1 MPKPSYPEEVDCW
14 DVGQDR
20 LESVSGSLPLKWY
33 GGKQY
38 LADKIIAMMPM
49 HLHYVEPYFGG
60 GAVLFRKPCEG
71 VSEIVNDLNC
81 QLVNFWRVLASEDEY
96 KQFIRIVEATP
107 FSELA
112 WTEFSEGTAVGD
124 EVGRA
129 VAFFVKFRQSR
140 QGLGKCFATITRN
153 RTRRNMNEQVSS
165 WLSAIEGLPEC
176 HARLKRVLILNHRA
190 IEVIK
195 EQDGPNT
202 LFYLD
207 PPYLQETRTSKWS
220 FGDFEMS
227 EDDHVDLINTLAHV
241 KGKFLLS
248 GYHSR
253 LYDNSATMFGWNFE
267 EIKIPN
273 NASGGK
279 EKRIMTEIVWRNF

>member
-1 MPKPSYPEEVDCW
+1 MPKLPEESIQPVDK
-14 DVGQDR
+14 
-20 LESVSGSLPLKWY
+20 ETSLPLKWH

-38 LADKIIAMMPM
+38 LADKIIAMFPP

-71 VSEIVNDLNC
+71 VSEVVNDLNKD
-81 QLVNFWRVLASEDEY
+81 LANFWSTLWRPEAYFKL
-96 KQFIRIVEATP
+96 IRLCEATP
-107 FSELA
+107 FDENA
-112 WTEFSEGTAVGD
+112 WNRSNEILESSDTVTDPVL
-124 EVGRA
+124 RA
-129 VAFFVKFRQSR
+129 WAFFIKFRQSR
-140 QGLGKCFATITRN
+140 QGLGKGFATITRN
-153 RTRRNMNEQVSS
+153 RIRRGMNEQVSS

-190 IEVIK
+190 IDVIK

-207 PPYLQETRTSKWS
+207 PPYLQDTRTAKWS
-220 FGDFEMS
+220 FGDYEMS
-227 EDDHVDLINTLAHV
+227 FGDHVELLNLLMTI

-248 GYHSR
+248 GYHSDC
-253 LYDNSATMFGWNFE
+253 YDSWADRNQFSCE

-273 NASGGK
+273 NASGSK
-279 EKRIMTEIVWRNF
+279 EKRIMTECIWKNF

>member
-1 MPKPSYPEEVDCW
+1 MPRPTEDNMSPVK
-14 DVGQDR
+14 
-20 LESVSGSLPLKWY
+20 GSLPLKWY

-38 LADKIIAMMPM
+38 LADKIIAMMPK

-71 VSEIVNDLNC
+71 VSEVVNDLNKR
-81 QLVNFWRVLASEDEY
+81 LTNFWSVL
-96 KQFIRIVEATP
+96 KQEHLFVRLVRRCEATP
-107 FSELA
+107 FSEAEYDLA
-112 WTEFSEGTAVGD
+112 TDGKWEDTDPVLDAWS
-124 EVGRA
+124 
-129 VAFFVKFRQSR
+129 FFVQYRQSR
-140 QGLGKCFATITRN
+140 QGLGKGFATITRN
-153 RTRRNMNEQVSS
+153 RTRRGMNEQVSS

-190 IEVIK
+190 IDVIK

-207 PPYLQETRTSKWS
+207 PPYLQETRTAKWS

-227 EDDHVDLINTLAHV
+227 IDDHAQLLAV
-241 KGKFLLS
+241 LSNLEGKFLLS
-248 GYHSR
+248 GYHSS
-253 LYDNSATMFGWNFE
+253 LYDAWATDHDGIIKFE

-273 NASGGK
+273 NASGAS
-279 EKRIMTEIVWRNF
+279 EKRIMTETIWRNF

>member
-1 MPKPSYPEEVDCW
+1 MPKLTGSL
-14 DVGQDR
+14 DVKGTIHTAA
-20 LESVSGSLPLKWY
+20 VSGSLPLKWH

-38 LADKIIAMMPM
+38 LADKIIAMMPK
-49 HLHYVEPYFGG
+49 HVHYVEPFFGG

-71 VSEIVNDLNC
+71 VSEVVNDLNKD
-81 QLVNFWRVLASEDEY
+81 LTNFWSMLWKAETFC
-96 KQFIRIVEATP
+96 KLIRLCGATP
-107 FSELA
+107 FDENA
-112 WTEFSEGTAVGD
+112 WNRSNEILESSDTVTDPVL
-124 EVGRA
+124 RA
-129 VAFFVKFRQSR
+129 WAFFVKFRQSR
-140 QGLGKCFATITRN
+140 QGLGKCFATVTRN
-153 RTRRNMNEQVSS
+153 RTRREMNEQVSS

-190 IEVIK
+190 IDVIK

-227 EDDHVDLINTLAHV
+227 EDDHVELINTLAHV

-253 LYDNSATMFGWNFE
+253 LYDSWSDLLGLSWE

-273 NASGGK
+273 NSSGSK
-279 EKRIMTEIVWRNF
+279 EKRIMTEVIWRNF

>member
-1 MPKPSYPEEVDCW
+1 MCPKCTEERIDPVK
-14 DVGQDR
+14 
-20 LESVSGSLPLKWY
+20 GSLPLKWH
-33 GGKQY
+33 GGKSY
-38 LADKIIAMMPM
+38 LADRIIEMMPP
-49 HLHYVEPYFGG
+49 HISYVEPYFGG

-71 VSEIVNDLNC
+71 VSEVVNDLNKD
-81 QLVNFWRVLASEDEY
+81 LTNFWSTLWRVESFCKL
-96 KQFIRIVEATP
+96 IRLCEATP
-107 FSELA
+107 FDESAWQRSVEILDTSEDPVLRA
-112 WTEFSEGTAVGD
+112 W
-124 EVGRA
+124 
-129 VAFFVKFRQSR
+129 AFFVKFRQSR
-140 QGLGKCFATITRN
+140 QGLGKCFATVTRN
-153 RTRRNMNEQVSS
+153 RTRRGMNEQVSS

-190 IEVIK
+190 IDVIK

-220 FGDFEMS
+220 FGDYEMS
-227 EDDHVDLINTLAHV
+227 REDHLNLLETLTCI

-248 GYHSR
+248 GYHSD
-253 LYDNSATMFGWNFE
+253 LYDATACTCGWNSE

-279 EKRIMTEIVWRNF
+279 EKRIMTEVIWKNF

>member
-1 MPKPSYPEEVDCW
+1 MPKPIEDNVDP
-14 DVGQDR
+14 VK
-20 LESVSGSLPLKWY
+20 GSLPLKWY

-38 LADKIIAMMPM
+38 LADKIIAMMPK

-71 VSEIVNDLNC
+71 VSEVVNDLNKD
-81 QLVNFWRVLASEDEY
+81 LTNFWRVLQAD
-96 KQFIRIVEATP
+96 KWFTLFQRVIEAMP
-107 FSELA
+107 FSEVEWNDSVEHGCTLLNV
-112 WTEFSEGTAVGD
+112 GKAVD
-124 EVGRA
+124 
-129 VAFFVKFRQSR
+129 FFIRYRQSR
-140 QGLGKCFATITRN
+140 QGLGKGFATVTRN
-153 RTRRNMNEQVSS
+153 RTRRGMNEQVSS

-190 IEVIK
+190 IDVIK

-207 PPYLQETRTSKWS
+207 PPYLQETRTAKWS

-227 EDDHVDLINTLAHV
+227 ADDHAQLLAV
-241 KGKFLLS
+241 LSNLDGKFLLS
-248 GYHSR
+248 GYRSS
-253 LYDNSATMFGWNFE
+253 LYDAWATDHDDIIKFE

-273 NASGGK
+273 SASGAS